1 MVTLDSILDEAREHP
16 SRNNTTILATDQF
29 CTIRGPS
36 SPMFRSRLEA
46 AIAGSE
52 DLGQA
57 QKLNADDG
65 RSAAPAHRPSTGSR
79 QFDIDAKHSWR
90 SAWWTTGLS
99 A

>member
-1 MVTLDSILDEAREHP
+1 MVTLDSILDEAKEHP

-29 CTIRGPS
+29 CTIRGP
-36 SPMFRSRLEA
+36 A
-46 AIAGSE
+46 AIGGSE
-52 DLGQA
+52 DPGQA